1 MKIPWDW
8 DSKAIQIVTLL
19 VIVLLLFAPL
29 FFGLYIIYVNP
40 PLARGEYGGED
51 TFVSSLDSSE
61 HSTDPIIRISNYTDN
76 GHETVEIGFFEFDYG
91 PWPGGGSI
99 IDVYFS
105 FSCGEVLSGGLVLFH
120 TIENKYLW
128 SPFVTDLANLTYAS
142 MPSYHSTPFT
152 TTDVA
157 ANGTYTIKL
166 SSPGG
171 PSENHLSA
179 VVAVIVVI
187 TVEQGVRLL
196 LDSFE
201 SSVESRRPRM
211 IVYQTI
217 GLMIRNPLVYYLHP
231 LSLVPVLAAAILS
244 KVLYQKV
251 RARKTAFTPS

>member
-19 VIVLLLFAPL
+19 VIVLLLYTPL
-29 FFGLYIIYVNP
+29 FYGLYVIYVNP
-40 PLARGEYGGED
+40 PLASGEYGGED
-51 TFVSSLDSSE
+51 TFVSSLDPSGHSS
-61 HSTDPIIRISNYTDN
+61 DPIIRISNYTDD
-76 GHETVEIGFFEFDYG
+76 GHETVEIGLLRFDYG

-105 FSCGEVLSGGLVLFH
+105 FSCGEVFSGGLVLFH
-120 TIENKYLW
+120 TIETEGLM
-128 SPFVTDLANLTYAS
+128 SPFVILANLTYAS

-157 ANGTYTIKL
+157 ANGTYTVKL

-171 PSENHLSA
+171 PAENHLSA
-179 VVAVIVVI
+179 VVVVVI
-187 TVEQGVRLL
+187 TAEQGVRLL

-217 GLMIRNPLVYYLHP
+217 GIMIRNPLVYYLHP
-231 LSLVPVLAAAILS
+231 LFLVPVLAAAILS

>member
-8 DSKAIQIVTLL
+8 DSKAIQIATLL

-29 FFGLYIIYVNP
+29 FLGLYIIYVNP

-51 TFVSSLDSSE
+51 TFVSSLDPSG

-76 GHETVEIGFFEFDYG
+76 SHETVEIGFFEFDYT

-105 FSCGEVLSGGLVLFH
+105 FSCDEVLSGGLVLFH
-120 TIENKYLW
+120 TIENESLW

-152 TTDVA
+152 TTDVT
-157 ANGTYTIKL
+157 ANGTYTVKL

-171 PSENHLSA
+171 PAENHLSA
-179 VVAVIVVI
+179 VVVVVI
-187 TVEQGVRLL
+187 TAEQGVRLL
-196 LDSFE
+196 LDSLE
-201 SSVESRRPRM
+201 SSVVSRVPRM
-211 IVYQTI
+211 VVYQTI
-217 GLMIRNPLVYYLHP
+217 GLMVRNPLVYYLHP
-231 LSLVPVLAAAILS
+231 LSLVSVLAAAILT